1 MSPFSSKS
9 RVLCQRL
16 CIAAALVGFGSPGLA
31 QSSGTGSAPIQ
42 PESSSPLVP
51 PENPADPTELQ
62 VGDATQSL
70 MYWQRTAAIASP
82 TPRPIPGPIAYRSYE
97 RYLKS
102 FEHPIPEHFNSTVK
116 TKTGN

>member
-1 MSPFSSKS
+1 MRSFSSNS

-16 CIAAALVGFGSPGLA
+16 CIVSVLAGFGASGLA
-31 QSSGTGSAPIQ
+31 QSSAPGNVSIQ
-42 PESSSPLVP
+42 PEPSSTPLA
-51 PENPADPTELQ
+51 PETATDLTEIQ

-70 MYWQRTAAIASP
+70 MYWQRAATIASR
-82 TPRPIPGPIAYRSYE
+82 TPRPIPGPIAHRSYE

-116 TKTGN
+116 TKNGN